1 MKKDEVI
8 DSIRSLHDLSKAI
21 NSTLDIEEVVRM
33 VMDKTRALMR
43 SEKVLIYMLDSES
56 RVLTLRNS
64 QGFKVG
70 EELPEEIRGAGDFDH
85 CLVRRGR
92 VLRIKDIVMGSGC
105 EELTLVTRLLAGFIF
120 APLEVKGAVSGLIG
134 VMNDK
139 VKFSELEL
147 EIFCALGSQS
157 AVAMENAGLYKR
169 LKDGFLHTAEA
180 LAEAVGSRDPYTGG
194 HTRRV
199 VEYSLLI
206 ADALKLPPG
215 ERETLM
221 LAATLHDI
229 GKIGIEDSILG
240 KGCALTTGETD
251 VMKLHPEIGAKILS
265 HVDEMRDV
273 ISGVRHHHEK
283 YDGSG
288 YPDGLSGEAIPL
300 MARIIAIGD
309 AFDALTTERPYSS
322 AVDRGSA
329 CFELELSGGTHFD
342 PHLVAVFCRQIREG
356 MMEAG
361 SVSPSPPSAVIR

>member
-1 MKKDEVI
+1 MKKEQVI

-33 VMDKTRALMR
+33 VMEKTGALMR
-43 SEKVLIYMLDSES
+43 SEKVLIYMLDSE
-56 RVLTLRNS
+56 RGALTLRNS
-64 QGFKVG
+64 LGFQDG
-70 EELPEEIRGAGDFDH
+70 DELPEEIRGVRGLDH
-85 CLVRRGR
+85 CLMRRGR
-92 VLRIKDIVMGSGC
+92 GIRVKDILARSGC
-105 EELTLVTRLLAGFIF
+105 EENTLIISILSGFIF
-120 APLEVKGAVSGLIG
+120 APLEVKGEVTGLIG
-134 VMNDK
+134 VMNEK
-139 VKFSELEL
+139 LTFSELEL

-206 ADALKLPPG
+206 ADALNMPPG
-215 ERETLM
+215 ERETLW

-240 KGCALTTGETD
+240 KGCALTGDETE

-342 PHLVAVFCRQIREG
+342 PLLVAVFCKKIREE
-356 MMEAG
+356 MMEVERA
-361 SVSPSPPSAVIR
+361 SLHPQAQ